1 MTVKQRRELTKNRN
15 HKRQI
20 RAQYVYGNAVLNPRK
35 VQDSRATLRPVN
47 EKIRKTDNRRK
58 AGNAGYV
65 IFLTLMMCLCGYFCL
80 NYLQLTSTISNDLA
94 EIAKLEAD
102 LNSLRADNDDYEN
115 RINGS
120 VDIEAIKKKAMKD
133 LGMQYAKDDQI
144 ITYESDDTDYVRQY
158 IILDN

>member
-15 HKRQI
+15 QRKQI
-20 RAQYVYGNAVLNPRK
+20 RAQYVYGNAVPKADRRREG
-35 VQDSRATLRPVN
+35 RADLRPVN
-47 EKIRKTDNRRK
+47 EKIKKKAPKK
-58 AGNAGYV
+58 AGMNASYV
-65 IFLTLMMCLCGYFCL
+65 LFLTAAMFICGYFCL
-80 NYLQLTSTISNDLA
+80 NYLQLTSTISSDLT

-102 LNSLRADNDDYEN
+102 LNSLRAENDDYEN

-120 VDIEAIKKKAMKD
+120 VDIEAIKKKAMTD